1 MSTSFDVNILN
12 EHAKIKTTIF
22 FSLTWSHLG
31 VNVLFT
37 EPTENL
43 SYVLEGQIVYL
54 QRSIKAKENVT
65 KSQRDVE
72 VNECKL
78 SGGRKNGTIE
88 LCILSDWL
96 RGL

>member
-12 EHAKIKTTIF
+12 EHAKIKMTIF

-43 SYVLEGQIVYL
+43 SCVLEGQIVYL

-88 LCILSDWL
+88 FCILSDWL

>member
-1 MSTSFDVNILN
+1 MQKSRRQFFRSLDRTLALMYYSLNLLKILSC
-12 EHAKIKTTIF
+12 F
-22 FSLTWSHLG
+22 
-31 VNVLFT
+31 
-37 EPTENL
+37 
-43 SYVLEGQIVYL
+43 LEGQIVYL

-88 LCILSDWL
+88 FCILSDWL

>member
-1 MSTSFDVNILN
+1 MNMQKSRRQF
-12 EHAKIKTTIF
+12 F

-43 SYVLEGQIVYL
+43 SSVLEGQIVYL

>member
-1 MSTSFDVNILN
+1 M
-12 EHAKIKTTIF
+12 
-22 FSLTWSHLG
+22 
-31 VNVLFT
+31 
-37 EPTENL
+37 
-43 SYVLEGQIVYL
+43 YL
-54 QRSIKAKENVT
+54 QRSIKAKESVT

>member
-43 SYVLEGQIVYL
+43 SCVLEGQIVYL
-54 QRSIKAKENVT
+54 QRSIKAKESVT

-78 SGGRKNGTIE
+78 SRGRKNGTIE

>member
-1 MSTSFDVNILN
+1 MNTSFDVNILN

-22 FSLTWSHLG
+22 SLTWSHFG

-43 SYVLEGQIVYL
+43 SCFLEGQIVYL

-88 LCILSDWL
+88 FCILSDWL